1 MTFLRS
7 LRERGV
13 EGVVCV
19 TSISLLLAHSADYQ
33 GALINPAGE
42 HLAARVS
49 HGPYRAR
56 QTFPVPRVVIDR
68 IPLLLIGIPRPAMLP
83 FQELIAAELVFLPP
97 VVGCDTAGLA
107 ELCYGVGRAAS
118 ETDERLVGFRLLF
131 CAVNPYDPAGP
142 LLVQDFLRSSKGLD
156 G

>member
-107 ELCYGVGRAAS
+107 ELC
-118 ETDERLVGFRLLF
+118 
-131 CAVNPYDPAGP
+131 
-142 LLVQDFLRSSKGLD
+142 
-156 G
+156 